1 MTTGATAIEWAI
13 FAILAITIAGLVAA
27 RCHRDQQPA
36 PRIESPVTGDRPR
49 HLRAARPPSARK
61 RHRDTGSASIGFAI
75 GVAVMAVIFTAIQAS
90 TWFWAR
96 SIALAAAQ
104 EGADAQR
111 AYNAAPG
118 AGQARAQAFITST
131 KDGLNDTH
139 VTVTDTPD
147 GVQVTVTG
155 HCLTVLPGFCGAFP
169 VTATVHGTTERV
181 TNP

>member
-1 MTTGATAIEWAI
+1 MTGTTTPTPRRRGPP
-13 FAILAITIAGLVAA
+13 A
-27 RCHRDQQPA
+27 RGSR
-36 PRIESPVTGDRPR
+36 R
-49 HLRAARPPSARK
+49 
-61 RHRDTGSASIGFAI
+61 RDTGSASIEFAI
-75 GVAVMAVIFTAIQAS
+75 TAVAVMAAIFTAIQAS

-131 KDGLNDTH
+131 KDGLNDTRI
-139 VTVTDTPD
+139 TVTARPD
-147 GVQVTVTG
+147 GVQVTVSG
-155 HCLTVLPGFCGAFP
+155 HCLTVLPGFCNAFP
-169 VTATVHGTTERV
+169 VSATVHGTTERV

>member
-1 MTTGATAIEWAI
+1 
-13 FAILAITIAGLVAA
+13 V
-27 RCHRDQQPA
+27 
-36 PRIESPVTGDRPR
+36 SPHVTGTTTPLPSPGRR
-49 HLRAARPPSARK
+49 GPPPARK
-61 RHRDTGSASIGFAI
+61 RHRDNGSASIEFAI
-75 GVAVMAVIFTAIQAS
+75 TAVAVMAVIFTAIQAA

-118 AGQARAQAFITST
+118 AGRARAQAFITST
-131 KDGLNDTH
+131 RDGLNDAR
-139 VTVTDTPD
+139 VAVTDTPD
-147 GVQVTVTG
+147 GVQVTVIG
-155 HCLTVLPGFCGAFP
+155 QCLTVLPGFCGAFP

>member
-1 MTTGATAIEWAI
+1 VTGTTT
-13 FAILAITIAGLVAA
+13 
-27 RCHRDQQPA
+27 PA
-36 PRIESPVTGDRPR
+36 PSPGRR
-49 HLRAARPPSARK
+49 GPPSARK
-61 RHRDTGSASIGFAI
+61 RHQDTGSASIEFAI
-75 GVAVMAVIFTAIQAS
+75 TAVAVMAVIFTAIQAS

-118 AGQARAQAFITST
+118 VGQARAQAFITST